1 MNLLLD
7 THTLVWALENNPIL
21 SEPARKAILDNHNLV
36 YVSAVS
42 AWEMS
47 IKQALGKLK
56 IPSNLAQEMEQ
67 HRFTEL
73 KITIEHS
80 QRAGSLPHLHQDP
93 FDRML
98 VAQAQIEGLV
108 LVTRDKFIPKYSVK
122 VLMA

>member
-7 THTLVWALENNPIL
+7 THTLIWALENNPTL
-21 SEPARKAILDNHNLV
+21 SEPARKAILENSNLV

-80 QRAGSLPHLHQDP
+80 QRAGNLPAIHQDP

-108 LVTRDKFIPKYSVK
+108 LVTRDSIIPKYSVK
-122 VLMA
+122 ALMA